1 MLVGQ
6 YIVCMNK
13 ILIFS
18 LLILSIQASALDKT
32 DLELTVFGL
41 SYHTN
46 RDYDYNEVNPGLGLN
61 FVFSSKDDNFWHP
74 SWVLSGGFYKDSYS
88 DTATYLLVGPRLTLG
103 YDDSFHVSGG
113 FGAGYF
119 NGSGNNGLG
128 YIPVVTVGY
137 DWFNVGITGDPF
149 SKSET
154 VDVGD
159 KRVAYTKMVAVFL
172 NFRVLTF

>member
-1 MLVGQ
+1 MYSGG
-6 YIVCMNK
+6 MNK

-32 DLELTVFGL
+32 DLELSVFGL

-61 FVFSSKDDNFWHP
+61 LTFSSLEKQNQNWYL

-113 FGAGYF
+113 FGVGYF
-119 NGSGNNGLG
+119 EGSGNTGIG

-149 SKSET
+149 SRSET

-172 NFRVLTF
+172 NLKVLTF